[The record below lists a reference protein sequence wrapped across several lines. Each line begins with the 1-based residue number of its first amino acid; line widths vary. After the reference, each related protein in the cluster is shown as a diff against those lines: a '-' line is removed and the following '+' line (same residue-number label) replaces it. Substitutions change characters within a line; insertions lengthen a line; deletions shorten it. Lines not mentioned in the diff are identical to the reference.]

1 MTSLLIYNDQSLRV
15 PAVVVQSRLNAHRYG
30 QHSKRKETQT
40 QSLRSRSQ
48 ERPATPGSGSA
59 THSSHEP
66 DEKLQQAAAPYASA
80 TLPAHLRSQTPGL
93 GASASASRN
102 GSRSNVCAAAPTAS
116 AAALEET
123 RSHSRSTGQLNS
135 NSISNCNNG
144 SYQQHQRERTR
155 GFDEA
160 DACLSDEGLERVR
173 LIQFQRNNPD
183 EPLGITLKM
192 TEDGK
197 CVVARIIYGGLMYRQ
212 GIFIILLTIRALSCC
227 LLILITAIQTNAT
240 PHVWMAVTRQAFLKR
255 ECSFTMG

>member
-15 PAVVVQSRLNAHRYG
+15 PAVVVQSRLNVHRYG

-48 ERPATPGSGSA
+48 ERPATPGSA

-80 TLPAHLRSQTPGL
+80 TLPAHMRSQTPGL

-102 GSRSNVCAAAPTAS
+102 GSRSNVSAAAPSAS

-123 RSHSRSTGQLNS
+123 RSHSRSIGQLNS
-135 NSISNCNNG
+135 SSNSNSNSVSNSNSNSNNG
-144 SYQQHQRERTR
+144 SYQQHQRERERSR

-160 DACLSDEGLERVR
+160 DACLADDGLERVR

-212 GIFIILLTIRALSCC
+212 GIASAHF
-227 LLILITAIQTNAT
+227 
-240 PHVWMAVTRQAFLKR
+240 
-255 ECSFTMG
+255 SFCWQSAHTHTLHF